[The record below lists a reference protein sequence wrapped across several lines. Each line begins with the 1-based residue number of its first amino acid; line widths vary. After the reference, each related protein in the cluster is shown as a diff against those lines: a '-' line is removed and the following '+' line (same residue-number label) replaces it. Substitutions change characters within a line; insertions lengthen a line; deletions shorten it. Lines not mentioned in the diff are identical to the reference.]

1 MSDPSRS
8 ADPTATVLDPQ
19 LAPRRL
25 KQGLIP
31 TDTGIYIRIEE
42 SPWVGGAGAVFTLS
56 SGGVYLIGR
65 EGADI
70 PLQDDKVSRKHA
82 EIGLYGPGGFV
93 LRDLA
98 STNGTRLNG
107 KRICEKAK
115 LADGD
120 LIQIGDTAI
129 RFSVVENAIGLS

>member
-1 MSDPSRS
+1 MSNSSRS
-8 ADPTATVLDPQ
+8 MGPTETVLDPA

-25 KQGLIP
+25 KQGMIP
-31 TDTGIYIRIEE
+31 SDTGIYIRIEE
-42 SPWVGGAGAVFTLS
+42 SPWVGGAGTVFTLS

-82 EIGLYGPGGFV
+82 EIGLYGPGGLV

-107 KRICEKAK
+107 KRIYEKAK
-115 LADGD
+115 LASGD
-120 LIQIGDTAI
+120 LIQVGDTAI
-129 RFSVVENAIGLS
+129 RFSIVENAISVS

>member
-1 MSDPSRS
+1 MSNSSRS
-8 ADPTATVLDPQ
+8 MGPTATVLDPA

-25 KQGLIP
+25 KQGMIP
-31 TDTGIYIRIEE
+31 SDTGIYIRIEE
-42 SPWVGGAGAVFTLS
+42 SPWVGGAGTVFTLS

-82 EIGLYGPGGFV
+82 EIGLYGPGGLV

-107 KRICEKAK
+107 KRIYEKAK
-115 LADGD
+115 LASGD
-120 LIQIGDTAI
+120 LIQVGDTAI
-129 RFSVVENAIGLS
+129 RFSVVEHAISVS

>member
-1 MSDPSRS
+1 MSKSSDTRG
-8 ADPTATVLDPQ
+8 PTETVLDPA

-31 TDTGIYIRIEE
+31 SDTGIYIRIEE
-42 SPWVGGAGAVFTLS
+42 SPWVGGVGSVFTLS

-65 EGADI
+65 AGADL
-70 PLQDDKVSRKHA
+70 PLEDDKVSRKHA

-107 KRICEKAK
+107 KRIREKAK
-115 LADGD
+115 LASGD
-120 LIQIGDTAI
+120 LIQVGDTAI
-129 RFSVVENAIGLS
+129 RFSVVENAIRVS

>member
-1 MSDPSRS
+1 MSNSSRS
-8 ADPTATVLDPQ
+8 SGPTETVLDPA

-31 TDTGIYIRIEE
+31 PDTGIYIRIEE
-42 SPWVGGAGAVFTLS
+42 SPWNGGAGTVYTLS

-65 EGADI
+65 EGSDI
-70 PLQDDKVSRKHA
+70 PLRDDRVSRKHA

-93 LRDLA
+93 VRDLA

-107 KRICEKAK
+107 KRIHEKAK

-120 LIQIGDTAI
+120 LIQVGETAI
-129 RFSVVENAIGLS
+129 RFSVVENAIQLS